1 VVVGECRW
9 RSSLDQG
16 ALLSPLTCRCR
27 LRGQV
32 PVNARVP
39 AASGCRGNEY
49 RDIAVQVCQTAIERR
64 QLPFAASCELSK
76 VSIGHLSVT
85 DHTTDLY
92 IGERDAVR
100 PELVTVC
107 TFDRADDIPS
117 NYRGLTR
124 PHQETNKTPLCDRA
138 RCKCS
143 TGYR

>member
-1 VVVGECRW
+1 MVVGECRW

-39 AASGCRGNEY
+39 AASGCRRNEY
-49 RDIAVQVCQTAIERR
+49 RDIAVQVRQAAIESG
-64 QLPFAASCELSK
+64 QLPFAASCELSE
-76 VSIGHLSVT
+76 VGIRHLSVT
-85 DHTTDLY
+85 DHTTDLDV
-92 IGERDAVR
+92 GERDTVR
-100 PELVTVC
+100 PELVTVR

-117 NYRGLTR
+117 DCRGLPR
-124 PHQETNKTPLCDRA
+124 PDQETNKTPLRDRA